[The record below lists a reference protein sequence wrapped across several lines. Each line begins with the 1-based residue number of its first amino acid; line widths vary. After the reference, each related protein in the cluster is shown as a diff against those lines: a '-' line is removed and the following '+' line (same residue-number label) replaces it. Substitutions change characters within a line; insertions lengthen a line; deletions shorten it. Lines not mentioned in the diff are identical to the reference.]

1 MLFVLALI
9 LGVLPSLVWLLY
21 YLKSDVHP
29 EPKSIIL
36 EVFILGMISG
46 GAAIGFQYLLIYIGN
61 SINYQ
66 LKELIGLIVPF
77 PILMIIGWA
86 WIEEYVKYL
95 VAKIRVLHDA
105 AFDEPTDAMIY
116 LICAGLGFA
125 AIENILFV
133 MPMIFDGGISG
144 ALQFLVLRFFTA
156 TLLHALASG
165 IIGFFFALAI
175 IYHTRSLLFLGFVI
189 GVVLHTIYNYSIMI
203 PEEGINPYL
212 LLLVLFVG
220 IVFIKI
226 GFFNLRSRRF

>member
-1 MLFVLALI
+1 MLLVLALI
-9 LGVLPSLVWLLY
+9 LGVLPSFIWLLY
-21 YLKSDVHP
+21 YLKSDIHP

-36 EVFILGMISG
+36 EVFVLGMVSG
-46 GAAIGFQYLLIYIGN
+46 GAAIGFQYAL
-61 SINYQ
+61 NYLGQ
-66 LKELIGLIVPF
+66 NNELFKMLFAAF

-95 VAKIRVLHDA
+95 VAKLRVLHDA

-133 MPMIFDGGISG
+133 MPMIFNGGINE
-144 ALQFLVLRFFTA
+144 AFQFLILRFFTA

-175 IYHTRSLLFLGFVI
+175 IYHARILLFSGFVL
-189 GVVLHTIYNYSIMI
+189 GVLLHAIYNYSIMVL
-203 PEEGINPYL
+203 EGRISSYIL
-212 LLLVLFVG
+212 LSALFVG
-220 IVFIKI
+220 VVTIKI
-226 GFFNLRSRRF
+226 GFFSLRNKRFN